1 MPTTTFDYKV
11 RDADGRLVKGQLEA
25 DSIPLVAARL
35 REMGYAP
42 VEIKPVASI
51 NFRKEIVIPGIT
63 DRVALKDVAL
73 MSRQLA
79 TMVAAGLTL
88 VRALGVLADQIESK
102 PLREAMLQVRT
113 EVEQGSALSSA
124 LEKIPKVFPPL
135 YIAMVRAG
143 EVGGQLDSVLL
154 KLSTTLE
161 KQVELRQKVRSAM
174 AYPTIVF
181 CAVIVIVTAMMI
193 FIVPIFKRLFT
204 SLNGTLPLPTRIVIS
219 ISNVVASVWLLV
231 VAAAIVVIVLLF
243 RRWISTPN
251 GRRKWDAFKLRPP
264 VFGPLAHK
272 VALARF
278 CTTFSS
284 LLAAGVPM
292 IEALD
297 IVAANAG
304 NRIVADALIGAQD
317 GVREG
322 KALSAVLSRYPVM
335 PIMLTQMV
343 ETGEESGALDEML
356 DKVATFYDNEVNATV
371 DSLTSVLEPM
381 IILFMGACIGA
392 IVISLYLPMFDY
404 VKLLE
409 KPGA

>member
-1 MPTTTFDYKV
+1 
-11 RDADGRLVKGQLEA
+11 
-25 DSIPLVAARL
+25 
-35 REMGYAP
+35 MGYAP
-42 VEIKPVASI
+42 VEIKPVSLNLKREI
-51 NFRKEIVIPGIT
+51 NIPGLT

-102 PLREAMLQVRT
+102 PLREAMLQVRQ
-113 EVEQGSALSSA
+113 EVEQGSSLSTS
-124 LEKIPKVFPPL
+124 LEKLPKVFPPL
-135 YIAMVRAG
+135 YIAMVHAG

-154 KLSTTLE
+154 KLSSTLE

-174 AYPTIVF
+174 AYPSIVF

-193 FIVPIFKRLFT
+193 FIVPIFKKLFT
-204 SLNGTLPLPTRIVIS
+204 TLNGTLPLPTRIVIG

-231 VAAAIVVIVLLF
+231 VIATIVAIVVIM
-243 RRWISTPN
+243 RRWIATPS
-251 GRRKWDAFKLRPP
+251 GRRKWDALKLRPP
-264 VFGPLAHK
+264 VFGPLSHK

-278 CTTFSS
+278 CSTFSS
-284 LLAAGVPM
+284 LLSAGVPV

-304 NRIVADALIGAQD
+304 NQVVADALVGAQD

-322 KALSAVLSRYPVM
+322 KNLSAILAQYPVM
-335 PIMLTQMV
+335 PIMLTQMI
-343 ETGEESGALDEML
+343 ETGEESGALDDML
-356 DKVATFYDNEVNATV
+356 DKVSTFYDNEVNATV
-371 DSLTSVLEPM
+371 DSLTSILEPL

-404 VKLLE
+404 VKLLQQ
-409 KPGA
+409 PGA